1 MNTVTVNPTGIFDDP
16 KYAALALE
24 NSEKYQKASPF
35 PHIVLNNFIDLE
47 LARELARECP
57 KHHDI
62 NWVESTQPQS
72 RKRYQHDDKKF
83 TPLIR
88 MMLRE
93 LNSRQFLLFLETLT
107 GIENLIPDPYYIG
120 GGVHSSVRGDFL
132 KVHADFNWHHKLLAH
147 RRMNALLYLNE
158 GWDESW
164 GGHLE
169 LWNKEMT
176 KPEVSIAPIMNRL
189 VVFNTTEDSNHGVP
203 QPLTC
208 PEGVQRITLN
218 LYYYTTKRDET
229 EINDPH
235 FTKYKTV
242 NSPFAVGLGE
252 EFRKSAE
259 EIKKY

>member
-1 MNTVTVNPTGIFDDP
+1 MSIETVNPTGIFDDP
-16 KYAALALE
+16 TYASLALA
-24 NSEKYQKASPF
+24 NSEKYQNADPF
-35 PHIVLNNFIDLE
+35 PHIVLDNFIDLA
-47 LARELARECP
+47 LARALAAECP
-57 KHHDI
+57 KHQAI

-72 RKRYQHDDKKF
+72 HKRYQHDDRKF

-120 GGVHSSVRGDFL
+120 GGIHSSIQGDFL

-158 GWDESW
+158 GWQDSW
-164 GGHLE
+164 GGQLE
-169 LWNKEMT
+169 LWDKAMT
-176 KPEVSIAPIMNRL
+176 HPVVSISPIMSRL

-208 PEGVQRITLN
+208 PEGMQRITLN
-218 LYYYTTKRDET
+218 LYYYTTKRDEN

-252 EFRKSAE
+252 EFRNSAAE
-259 EIKKY
+259 TKKY

>member
-1 MNTVTVNPTGIFDDP
+1 MSNLTINPTGVFDDP
-16 KYAALALE
+16 KYAALAVA
-24 NSEKYQKASPF
+24 NSEKYQNAYPF
-35 PHIVLNNFIDLE
+35 PHIVLDNFIDLDLGRA
-47 LARELARECP
+47 LAEECP
-57 KHHDI
+57 KHTSI
-62 NWVESTQPQS
+62 EWVESTQPQS
-72 RKRYQHDDKKF
+72 KKRYQHDDRKF

-120 GGVHSSVRGDFL
+120 GGIHSSIQGDFL

-158 GWDESW
+158 GWEESW
-164 GGHLE
+164 GGQLE
-169 LWNKEMT
+169 LWDKEMT
-176 KPEVSIAPIMNRL
+176 HAAVSIAPIMGRL

-208 PEGVQRITLN
+208 PEGVQRKTLN
-218 LYYYTTKRDET
+218 LYYYTTKRDEV
-229 EINDPH
+229 ELADPH

-252 EFRKSAE
+252 EFRKAAGE
-259 EIKKY
+259 VKK